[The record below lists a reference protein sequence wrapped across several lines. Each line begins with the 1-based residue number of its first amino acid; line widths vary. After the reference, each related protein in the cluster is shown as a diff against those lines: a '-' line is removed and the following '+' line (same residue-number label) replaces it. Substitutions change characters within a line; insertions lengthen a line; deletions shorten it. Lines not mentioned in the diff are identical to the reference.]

1 MKSVVRTCGLAL
13 AGRIRHYA
21 RLFMIVAS
29 AMPLL
34 LGGALAASA
43 EDARLRLEL
52 RDARGALLWSAPARE
67 GTTFAIRYRHS
78 VALTPVEDWFAV
90 VNGVI
95 ELQRSE
101 YQDFGAGLPHAP
113 EQGQSMRVEGGRVIM
128 DGYHR
133 PLPSFDVRVGRVAR
147 HMLLLD
153 DADGRRMAVP
163 LDSLAR
169 PGQVI
174 TFGLGRVD
182 ADGGP
187 VRPPA
192 GGAAQEG
199 DRE

>member
-1 MKSVVRTCGLAL
+1 MESDACGRGLAL
-13 AGRIRHYA
+13 ADRIRHYA
-21 RLFMIVAS
+21 RLFLITVLMLPTIF
-29 AMPLL
+29 
-34 LGGALAASA
+34 GGAFAAPADTQS
-43 EDARLRLEL
+43 RRLEL
-52 RDARGALLWSAPARE
+52 RDARGSLLWSTPAQE
-67 GTTFAIRYRHS
+67 GMTFAIRYRHS

-128 DGYHR
+128 DGYRR
-133 PLPSFDVRVGRVAR
+133 PLPAFDVRVGRVAQ
-147 HMLLLD
+147 HALLLD
-153 DADGRRMAVP
+153 DASGRRKVLP

-174 TFGLGRVD
+174 TFCLGRSD

-187 VRPPA
+187 IRPPE
-192 GGAAQEG
+192 GGAAQ
-199 DRE
+199 